1 MEKTSK
7 YNQKLTNSSQGF
19 IPRAKFELDKYLIV
33 IVIIWGY
40 SWLVPIVILYQY
52 YYLLIQPDL
61 HIYASVIQIFSSIKY
76 ILVFFLSPIILISLY
91 LLRLFFVMLYS
102 KIAIWLCN
110 QRSPMKE
117 LIASKGIGKEEAKAI
132 NYYHLRGMILRI
144 LKWEISKSPFPWL
157 VPVAFNFVAVNK
169 IGKGTTLEDQFYT
182 QEFLETGE
190 NVHIGQGSIVSSH
203 LVEGKY
209 GAITLKK
216 INIGNNAVI
225 GAFNPISPGSLIGN
239 YAEFL
244 PMSGVAKFQKIRGFS
259 KYYGLPVARISTKRY
274 IKMVQI
280 PPELE
285 YRVYK
290 TKYLKKN
297 LKKKEKHHVE

>member
-1 MEKTSK
+1 MEEAGEEKQTNS
-7 YNQKLTNSSQGF
+7 NSSQGF
-19 IPRAKFELDKYLIV
+19 IPRARLELDKYFIV
-33 IVIIWGY
+33 IVLIWGY
-40 SWLVPIVILYQY
+40 SWLIPVAILYQY
-52 YYLLIQPDL
+52 YNLLIQPDL
-61 HIYASVIQIFSSIKY
+61 HIYASVIQIFSSEKY
-76 ILVFFLSPIILISLY
+76 ILVFFLSPVVLIGLY
-91 LLRLFFVMLYS
+91 LFRLFFVILFS

-110 QRSPMKE
+110 LRSPMKE
-117 LIASKGIGKEEAKAI
+117 LIASKGIGKEEARDI
-132 NYYHLRGMILRI
+132 NIYHLRGMILRI

-157 VPVAFNFVAVNK
+157 VPAAFNFVNVSE

-190 NVHIGQGSIVSSH
+190 NAYIGQGSIVSSH

-216 INIGNNAVI
+216 VRIGQNAVL
-225 GAFNPISPGSLIGN
+225 GPFNPISPGALIGD

-244 PMSGVAKFQKIRGFS
+244 PMSGVAKFQKVRGFS

-274 IKMVQI
+274 IKMCQI

-285 YRVYK
+285 FRVRD
-290 TKYLKKN
+290 TKLLKRKV
-297 LKKKEKHHVE
+297 KKKKTEE